1 MSDENGE
8 RLRTSHIR
16 RRLYAI
22 CRELGFDKEKGT
34 HTCRRT
40 YASILLDNNVDRS
53 LITGQVGHTDIDC
66 TEKHYHEDRKSPETK
81 IKILSEIPDFTA

>member
-1 MSDENGE
+1 MSKDVCFN
-8 RLRTSHIR
+8 
-16 RRLYAI
+16 
-22 CRELGFDKEKGT
+22 
-34 HTCRRT
+34 
-40 YASILLDNNVDRS
+40 LLDNNVDRS

>member
-1 MSDENGE
+1 MEIKE
-8 RLRTSHIR
+8 IR
-16 RRLYAI
+16 EI
-22 CRELGFDKEKGT
+22 IK
-34 HTCRRT
+34 
-40 YASILLDNNVDRS
+40 SRS